1 MSETSTP
8 RPRIALAFADTSR
21 SLAQQLAQALE
32 AAGFSADA
40 SGELSTDAKLVLVC
54 WTPAAVAS
62 DAVNREAARARKA
75 RQFAS
80 VILAPCSPPS
90 GFGRPMGDLSGWQGD
105 PTSTEFRTFVGTLH
119 GRLSGRM
126 FSGDFWRS
134 RYLSIG
140 GLSAVALGGVGIIA
154 NLGDLGQT
162 IDGAFNPAASER
174 TLTQTDAK
182 VEEVL
187 TLLRQ
192 KSGQDL
198 SDDAEAALRESI
210 MRLLAAQ
217 DGARGA
223 AAEKLAAGDF
233 EGAMMDL
240 MGAADEGEKV
250 VAGLAE
256 TWMEIGALAYLNDT
270 PTAMD
275 AYKRATELA
284 PNNAEA
290 LNMLGSL
297 YMRTGQHEEAIKI
310 YETMQY
316 IAEDDATH
324 ATALANLGFAYFS
337 IDLLDDAERL
347 FRDSLEINEGAGNLA
362 GVGSDLRDLGEVLRL
377 KGDDTK
383 AGEYM
388 RRALKIAQDT
398 KDKGAEASAH
408 LRLGG
413 LAHGLGRLSEAGAA
427 YTRSRALWEE
437 LGDIEGMAAAM
448 NALASVEFDRGR
460 INDAKALLD
469 QSLKLAQDVWARESE
484 AYALG
489 LLGQIAEKRGD
500 KIAAINFYRD
510 AQTIYRQNGQYTL
523 AEPFGEMMTKLG
535 AAPHPEG
542 PEN

>member
-21 SLAQQLAQALE
+21 SLAQQLGLALE

-40 SGELSTDAKLVLVC
+40 SGDLSTDAQLVLVC

-62 DAVNREAARARKA
+62 DAVNGEAARARKA

-105 PTSTEFRTFVGTLH
+105 PTSAEFRALVGTLH

-134 RYLSIG
+134 RYLSFG
-140 GLSAVALGGVGIIA
+140 GLGAAALGGVAIIA

-284 PNNAEA
+284 PDNAEA

-316 IAEDDATH
+316 LAEDDTAN
-324 ATALANLGFAYFS
+324 ALALSNLGFAYFQ
-337 IDLLDDAERL
+337 IDLLDEAEQF
-347 FRDSLEINEGAGNLA
+347 FRQSLEINQNAGNLA

-377 KGDDTK
+377 KGDDAK

-413 LAHGLGRLSEAGAA
+413 LAHGLGRLSEADAA

-448 NALASVEFDRGR
+448 NSLASVEFDRGR
-460 INDAKALLD
+460 INEAKALLD

-500 KIAAINFYRD
+500 RIAAINFYRD

-523 AEPFGEMMTKLG
+523 AEPFGEMMAKLG
-535 AAPHPEG
+535 AVPHPEG

>member
-1 MSETSTP
+1 MSGTSTP

-21 SLAQQLAQALE
+21 DLAHQLAQALE

-40 SGELSTDAKLVLVC
+40 SGDLSDDVQLVLVC

-62 DAVNREAARARKA
+62 DAVNREAARARKE
-75 RQFAS
+75 RRFAS
-80 VILAPCSPPS
+80 VILAPCTAPM

-105 PTSTEFRTFVGTLH
+105 ATSTEFRALVGTLH

-134 RYLSIG
+134 RYLSWG
-140 GLSAVALGGVGIIA
+140 GLGAATLGGMAIIA

-162 IDGAFNPAASER
+162 IDGALNPTASER
-174 TLTQTDAK
+174 TLSQTDAK

-187 TLLRQ
+187 QLLRQ

-210 MRLLAAQ
+210 MRLLEAQ

-223 AAEKLAAGDF
+223 AAQKLAAGDF

-250 VAGLAE
+250 VQGLAE

-270 PTAMD
+270 FTALD

-284 PNNAEA
+284 PENSEA

-297 YMRTGQHEEAIKI
+297 YMRTGRHEEAIKV

-316 IAEDDATH
+316 VAQGDEEN
-324 ATALANLGFAYFS
+324 ATALGNLGFAFFS
-337 IDLLDDAERL
+337 LDMLDEAEQH
-347 FRDSLEINEGAGNLA
+347 FRGALELNERVGNLM
-362 GVGSDLRDLGEVLRL
+362 GVGQDLRDLGEVLRL
-377 KGDDTK
+377 KGDEEK
-383 AGEYM
+383 AGDYM

-398 KDKGAEASAH
+398 KDKAAEASAH

-413 LAHGLGRLSEAGAA
+413 LAHGRGRLSEAGAA
-427 YTRSRALWEE
+427 YTRSRQLWEE
-437 LGDIEGMAAAM
+437 LGDPEGRAAAM
-448 NALASVEFDRGR
+448 NSLASVEFDRGR
-460 INDAKALLD
+460 IDAAKALLD
-469 QSLKLAQDVWARESE
+469 QSLKIAQDVAARESE

-500 KIAAINFYRD
+500 KIAAINFYRE
-510 AQTIYRQNGQYTL
+510 AEFIYRQNGQYTL
-523 AEPFGEMMTKLG
+523 AAPFGDMMTALG
-535 AAPHPEG
+535 ATPHPEG

>member
-21 SLAQQLAQALE
+21 SLAQQLGLALE

-40 SGELSTDAKLVLVC
+40 SGDLSTDAQLVLVC

-62 DAVNREAARARKA
+62 DAVNGEAARARKA

-105 PTSTEFRTFVGTLH
+105 PTSAEFRALVGTLH

-134 RYLSIG
+134 RYLSFG
-140 GLSAVALGGVGIIA
+140 GLGAAALGGVAIIA

-284 PNNAEA
+284 PDNAEA

-316 IAEDDATH
+316 LAEDDTAN
-324 ATALANLGFAYFS
+324 ALALSNLGFAYFQ
-337 IDLLDDAERL
+337 IDLLDEAEQF
-347 FRDSLEINEGAGNLA
+347 FRQSLEINENVGNLS

-377 KGDDTK
+377 KGDDAK

-448 NALASVEFDRGR
+448 NSLASVEFDRGR
-460 INDAKALLD
+460 INEAKALLD

-500 KIAAINFYRD
+500 RIAAINFYRD

-523 AEPFGEMMTKLG
+523 AEPFGEMMAKLG
-535 AAPHPEG
+535 AVPHPEG

>member
-1 MSETSTP
+1 MNGISTP
-8 RPRIALAFADTSR
+8 RPRIALAYADTSG
-21 SLAQQLAQALE
+21 SLAQQLALALE

-40 SGELSTDAKLVLVC
+40 SGEPSGESQLVLVC

-62 DAVNREAARARKA
+62 DTVNREAARARKA

-80 VILAPCSPPS
+80 VILAPCSPPA

-105 PTSTEFRTFVGTLH
+105 PTSAEFRALVGTLH

-134 RYLSIG
+134 RYLSFG
-140 GLSAVALGGVGIIA
+140 GLGAAALGGVAIIA

-210 MRLLAAQ
+210 RRLLEAQ

-250 VAGLAE
+250 VQGLAE

-270 PTAMD
+270 FTAMD

-284 PNNAEA
+284 PENSEA

-297 YMRTGQHEEAIKI
+297 YMRTGRHEEAIKVFESMLQI
-310 YETMQY
+310 ADTDETY
-316 IAEDDATH
+316 AV
-324 ATALANLGFAYFS
+324 ALGNLGFAYFAL
-337 IDLLDDAERL
+337 DLLDESERY
-347 FRDSLEINEGAGNLA
+347 FRDSLALNEKAGNLP
-362 GVGSDLRDLGEVLRL
+362 GVGQDLRDLGEILRL
-377 KGDDTK
+377 KGDDAT

-398 KDKGAEASAH
+398 KDKAAEASAH

-413 LAHGLGRLSEAGAA
+413 LAHGRGRLSEAGAA
-427 YTRSRALWEE
+427 YTRSRQLWEE
-437 LGDIEGMAAAM
+437 LGDIEGRAAAM
-448 NALASVEFDRGR
+448 NSLASVEFERGR
-460 INDAKALLD
+460 IDAAKALLD
-469 QSLKLAQDVWARESE
+469 EALKPAQDVAARESE

-500 KIAAINFYRD
+500 RIAAINFYRD
-510 AQTIYRQNGQYTL
+510 AEFIYRQNGQYTL
-523 AEPFGEMMTKLG
+523 AAPFGDMMTALG